1 MSEIEAKFGREVAK
15 IVEGCTDSFEEDAN
29 KKQEWEQHT
38 SGPIFI
44 LLLSFLGTSCVPHA
58 HLRKWVSQI
67 EPATTIHPIF
77 FSKKDFHRG
86 SRGGRECASI
96 MSDSEFL
103 NLLVFASL
111 VPKMLSEGDRQMG
124 W

>member
-1 MSEIEAKFGREVAK
+1 M
-15 IVEGCTDSFEEDAN
+15 
-29 KKQEWEQHT
+29 
-38 SGPIFI
+38 
-44 LLLSFLGTSCVPHA
+44 
-58 HLRKWVSQI
+58 SQI

-111 VPKMLSEGDRQMG
+111 VPKMLSEGDRQMVG
-124 W
+124 KMAYFLVHEIFGGGCLAG